1 MRKLFVL
8 GTAVCMIALSSCND
22 DKAADV
28 VKNVEDVVEK
38 EIITSAFTIRVQ
50 TAFNG
55 LSDADQTYGKFGV
68 FYCEKGAQ
76 TDDLFTKWLGGD
88 NSVVYSDNKQVSSS
102 KLTRKRVVNLDGKG
116 SFNILLE
123 GLTPNKEYSVCAYF
137 ENEFGENRKI
147 GKIQT
152 VKTKEFSPVLNN
164 LGIRDSNFFSA
175 NTKSELLNLDSVD
188 GKYCSFGVQ
197 YSLSD
202 EDLTKGYKILP
213 DADVVQGSFEV
224 KITSLNPNTEYQFRP
239 FLSVA
244 KGNDTIFGTVKNFS
258 TRDYDD
264 ATIDMGT
271 SVLWSKYFLG
281 AESDDQPGDFYRFG
295 QVEPV
300 KVGGQF
306 ALIDKSGYFTDACP
320 ENISGTEFDAA
331 SKRLGGKWRIPT
343 RAEIEEL
350 LNKVSIST
358 IGNSDPYKTKLKLLS
373 ENGNSMILPQ
383 TDYCY
388 AYSRKVRKYDRTGMM
403 YFMAADMDVSEPY
416 TDIYYNY
423 TLDDDQLD
431 EMIDAYLEEHPDA
444 TVIYLRDILEP
455 LIDQG
460 LVTMDTITRQYR
472 YFTRYYPNN
481 YMDYI
486 GPGNNTFIGPEL
498 YDGAWKIRSSYMSYA
513 DYGYCI
519 LPVRD
524 RDDE

>member
-1 MRKLFVL
+1 
-8 GTAVCMIALSSCND
+8 MIALSSCND

-76 TDDLFTKWLGGD
+76 TDDLFTRWLGGD

-202 EDLTKGYKILP
+202 QNLEQGNKVIPEGDVLP
-213 DADVVQGSFEV
+213 GTFEV
-224 KITSLNPNTEYQFRP
+224 KLTSLNASAEYQFRP
-239 FLSVA
+239 FLSV
-244 KGNDTIFGTVKNFS
+244 KDKDTIFGSVKNFG
-258 TRDYDD
+258 TRNYDD
-264 ATIDMGT
+264 ATVDMGT

-281 AESDDQPGDFYRFG
+281 AESDDQCGDLYRFG

-300 KVGGQF
+300 KMGGQY
-306 ALIDKSGYFTDACP
+306 ALVDRSGYFTDACP

-331 SKRLGGKWRIPT
+331 KKRLGGKWRIPT
-343 RAEIEEL
+343 REEINEL
-350 LNKVSIST
+350 LSKVQINPV
-358 IGNSDPYKTKLKLLS
+358 GASDPYKTKLRLS
-373 ENGNSMILPQ
+373 NSNGEIVLPQ
-383 TDYCY
+383 TGYCY
-388 AYSRKVRKYDRTGMM
+388 AYTRKATVYSNYAYID
-403 YFMAADMDVSEPY
+403 FIAADLTVSEPVKRVSM
-416 TDIYYNY
+416 YYIADREDVMDRMNE
-423 TLDDDQLD
+423 L
-431 EMIDAYLEEHPDA
+431 AEEYFEIHPDA
-444 TVIYLRDILEP
+444 QGVSSTVFYPQLIEEGMISVDTVIMSYKYMTLYE
-455 LIDQG
+455 
-460 LVTMDTITRQYR
+460 
-472 YFTRYYPNN
+472 PNN
-481 YMDYI
+481 YMELITPSGQYNGELRD
-486 GPGNNTFIGPEL
+486 NEWRFINYTL
-498 YDGAWKIRSSYMSYA
+498 SYG
-513 DYGYCI
+513 DYGFNI

-524 RDDE
+524 RD

>member
-8 GTAVCMIALSSCND
+8 GTAVCMIALCSCND
-22 DKAADV
+22 DKTAEV

-38 EIITSAFTIRVQ
+38 EIITAAFTIRVQ

-202 EDLTKGYKILP
+202 QNLEQGNKVIPEGDVLP
-213 DADVVQGSFEV
+213 GTFEV
-224 KITSLNPNTEYQFRP
+224 KLTSLNASTEYQFRP
-239 FLSVA
+239 FLSV
-244 KGNDTIFGTVKNFS
+244 KDKDTIFGSVKNFG

-264 ATIDMGT
+264 ATVDMGT

-281 AESDDQPGDFYRFG
+281 AESDDQCGDLYRFG

-300 KVGGQF
+300 KMGGQY
-306 ALIDKSGYFTDACP
+306 ALVDKSGYFTDACP

-331 SKRLGGKWRIPT
+331 KKRLGGKWRIPT
-343 RAEIEEL
+343 RAEIQEL
-350 LNKVSIST
+350 LNAVNISA
-358 IGNSDPYKTKLKLLS
+358 IGASDRYKSKLKLQRADGQ
-373 ENGNSMILPQ
+373 EGTIILPQ

-388 AYSRKVRKYDRTGMM
+388 AYSRKVKRYTESGYI
-403 YFMAADMDVSEPY
+403 YFTAADMDVSEPSTY
-416 TDIYYNY
+416 YSYNY
-423 TLDDDQLD
+423 NLDDDQLD
-431 EMIDAYLEEHPDA
+431 ELVDAYIEEHPNA
-444 TVIYLRDILEP
+444 TVIYLADILEP

-460 LVTMDTITRQYR
+460 LVTIDTITRQYR
-472 YFTRYYPNN
+472 YMTLYEPNN
-481 YMDYI
+481 YMYYI
-486 GPGNNTFIGPEL
+486 TVGGGYEQALNDNKWDF
-498 YDGAWKIRSSYMSYA
+498 RSATLSYG
-513 DYGYCI
+513 DYGFCI